1 MYKLAIS
8 THTSISTSADRPIF
22 LDPINSAPGSRK
34 NNAASVGGLFRLA
47 DAFIELVYLTPI
59 RARIDPSPPSRISY
73 TDLKVQHWLDDDD
86 AVQENEFVG
95 ITLSGLRRLHF
106 INGFKAYIALS
117 VRLPDYG
124 TSTVASIHFKKEIL
138 SVWRRRSARQRGSD
152 YTHRSATIG
161 GTEKRYRP
169 DHRDDHSE
177 TTAVL

>member
-47 DAFIELVYLTPI
+47 DAFIELDYLTPI

-95 ITLSGLRRLHF
+95 ITYPACAGCIL
-106 INGFKAYIALS
+106 
-117 VRLPDYG
+117 
-124 TSTVASIHFKKEIL
+124 STVSKL
-138 SVWRRRSARQRGSD
+138 
-152 YTHRSATIG
+152 T
-161 GTEKRYRP
+161 
-169 DHRDDHSE
+169 
-177 TTAVL
+177 